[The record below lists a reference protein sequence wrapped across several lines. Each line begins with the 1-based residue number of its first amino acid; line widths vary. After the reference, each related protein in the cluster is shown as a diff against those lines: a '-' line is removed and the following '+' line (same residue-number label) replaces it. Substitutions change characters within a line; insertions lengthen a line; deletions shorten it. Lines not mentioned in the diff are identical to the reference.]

1 MLRVYAN
8 MILSTNPGSVATV
21 LSDMP
26 EDGTNSHPKFKRIFV
41 CLHASKVGFVEGCR
55 PFIGVDGCHLKGP
68 FGGVLLAAI
77 SMDAS
82 LMHFAI
88 AYAIMEIENGE
99 TWAWF
104 FNMLK
109 DAVGQHLEQQ
119 PWTIISDRQKVMRLF
134 LFCIVN

>member
-1 MLRVYAN
+1 
-8 MILSTNPGSVATV
+8 
-21 LSDMP
+21 
-26 EDGTNSHPKFKRIFV
+26 
-41 CLHASKVGFVEGCR
+41 
-55 PFIGVDGCHLKGP
+55 
-68 FGGVLLAAI
+68 
-77 SMDAS
+77 
-82 LMHFAI
+82 MHFPV
-88 AYAIMEIENGE
+88 AYAIVEIENGE

>member
-1 MLRVYAN
+1 MYFPV
-8 MILSTNPGSVATV
+8 
-21 LSDMP
+21 
-26 EDGTNSHPKFKRIFV
+26 
-41 CLHASKVGFVEGCR
+41 
-55 PFIGVDGCHLKGP
+55 
-68 FGGVLLAAI
+68 
-77 SMDAS
+77 
-82 LMHFAI
+82 
-88 AYAIMEIENGE
+88 AYAIVEIENGE